1 MSKAVKKVLT
11 VAAAIAVAYFAPQV
25 SAALLKG
32 SAFATS
38 TAATVVTSAAVNA
51 AGNAAIA
58 AATGGDIGKA
68 AIMGAITG
76 GVGGYLQGPAAGT
89 TAAPPATAPPA
100 AAAPSVATGATP
112 AGVTAAGA
120 SLPEVVVSTG
130 RYAVSPLDVV
140 PEVFA
145 GRAGLSFTGQQAP
158 ATPEQLQEVQ
168 VTGKTLPGLTSA
180 ADLEAGRLAN
190 QLNSTNFGT
199 RALATLR
206 TVGREVVSKFTD
218 PRAIADMTLRAAGQ
232 LAGSA
237 LAGSGLSPEEQ
248 KLLAAQ
254 AADLQELKNTN
265 QELYNLRLEQA
276 KAILGEAAR
285 DYGFETESQARTRG
299 AGLTTAAV
307 RGLTGERRRTELAR
321 QRRAR
326 AEEIAT
332 GRARGELMSAENVRQ
347 ARQAGLTALPATG
360 PQATTMAYR
369 SGLMGDYA
377 EAERRRKEASEASG
391 QLFGGLYGKPQAGSP
406 GLSYYSQAEL
416 DEEQRRR
423 KEGTKSSIG
432 GGGLLTS

>member
-11 VAAAIAVAYFAPQV
+11 VAAAVAVAYFAPQV
-25 SAALLKG
+25 AATLLKG

-58 AATGGDIGKA
+58 AATGGDVGKA

-100 AAAPSVATGATP
+100 AAAPSVATGAAP
-112 AGVTAAGA
+112 AAGA

-168 VTGKTLPGLTSA
+168 VTGKTVPGLTSA

-190 QLNSTNFGT
+190 QLNSANFGT

-206 TVGREVVSKFTD
+206 TAGQEVVSKFTD
-218 PRAIADMTLRAAGQ
+218 PKMIADLTLRAAGQ

-237 LAGSGLSPEEQ
+237 LAGSGLSNEEQ
-248 KLLAAQ
+248 QLLAAQ

-285 DYGFETESQARTRG
+285 DYGFEEESRARVRG

-332 GRARGELMSAENVRQ
+332 GRARGELMTAQ
-347 ARQAGLTALPATG
+347 QTQAARQAGLGALPVAG
-360 PQATTMAYR
+360 PEAGTMMAR
-369 SGLMGDYA
+369 AGLMNMYGVRETRRAQQAGNIGDYLGA
-377 EAERRRKEASEASG
+377 FTGQQQVTSTGIQPPETDEQKRKRTTNVFGDIISG
-391 QLFGGLYGKPQAGSP
+391 K
-406 GLSYYSQAEL
+406 
-416 DEEQRRR
+416 
-423 KEGTKSSIG
+423 
-432 GGGLLTS
+432 

>member
-25 SAALLKG
+25 AATIITGGAKG
-32 SAFATS
+32 AAATATLAATS
-38 TAATVVTSAAVNA
+38 TATKVITTAAVNA

-58 AATGGDIGKA
+58 AATGGDVGKA
-68 AIMGAITG
+68 AIIGALTG
-76 GVGGYLQGPAAGT
+76 GVGGYTSPVLNPATTAAASGSAAAGGSAATGPLVGAEAGGTLGGGGGAFVSGGGAVPTTVSGATTFTPTAAALQTSGMAGT
-89 TAAPPATAPPA
+89 TAATAP
-100 AAAPSVATGATP
+100 V
-112 AGVTAAGA
+112 
-120 SLPEVVVSTG
+120 SL
-130 RYAVSPLDVV
+130 
-140 PEVFA
+140 
-145 GRAGLSFTGQQAP
+145 GQ
-158 ATPEQLQEVQ
+158 
-168 VTGKTLPGLTSA
+168 
-180 ADLEAGRLAN
+180 
-190 QLNSTNFGT
+190 
-199 RALATLR
+199 RALAAVQEAGSQIVT
-206 TVGREVVSKFTD
+206 KFTD
-218 PRAIADMTLRAAGQ
+218 PKAIADMTLRAAGQ

-237 LAGSGLSPEEQ
+237 IAGSGLSPEEQ

-285 DYGFETESQARTRG
+285 DYGFETESQARARG

-332 GRARGELMSAENVRQ
+332 GRARGELMTAQ
-347 ARQAGLTALPATG
+347 QTQAARQAGLTALPVAG

>member
-11 VAAAIAVAYFAPQV
+11 VAAAVAVAYFAPQV
-25 SAALLKG
+25 AATLLKG

-58 AATGGDIGKA
+58 AATGGDVGKA

-100 AAAPSVATGATP
+100 AAAPSVATGAAP
-112 AGVTAAGA
+112 AAGA

-168 VTGKTLPGLTSA
+168 VTGKTVPGLTSA

-190 QLNSTNFGT
+190 QLNSANFGT

-206 TVGREVVSKFTD
+206 TAGREVVSKFTD
-218 PRAIADMTLRAAGQ
+218 PKAIADMTLRAAGQ

-237 LAGSGLSPEEQ
+237 LAGSGLSNEEQ
-248 KLLAAQ
+248 QLLAAQ

-285 DYGFETESQARTRG
+285 DYGFETESQARARG

-332 GRARGELMSAENVRQ
+332 GRARGELMTAQ
-347 ARQAGLTALPATG
+347 QTQAARQAGLGALPVAG

-377 EAERRRKEASEASG
+377 EAERRRLAASEASG
-391 QLFGGLYGKPQAGSP
+391 QFFGGLYGKPQAGLMGTEP
-406 GLSYYSQAEL
+406 TQ
-416 DEEQRRR
+416 EERDRTLGAR
-423 KEGTKSSIG
+423 VRNVFGTIV
-432 GGGLLTS
+432 

>member
-11 VAAAIAVAYFAPQV
+11 VAAAVAVAYFAPQV
-25 SAALLKG
+25 AATLLKG

-58 AATGGDIGKA
+58 AATGGDVGKA

-89 TAAPPATAPPA
+89 TAAPTTAPPA
-100 AAAPSVATGATP
+100 AAAPSVATGAAP

-120 SLPEVVVSTG
+120 SIPEVVVSTG

-168 VTGKTLPGLTSA
+168 VTGKTVPGLTSA

-190 QLNSTNFGT
+190 QLNSANFGT

-206 TVGREVVSKFTD
+206 TAGREVVSKFTD
-218 PRAIADMTLRAAGQ
+218 PKAIADMTLRAAGQ

-248 KLLAAQ
+248 QLLAAQ

-285 DYGFETESQARTRG
+285 DYGFEEESRARVRG

-332 GRARGELMSAENVRQ
+332 GRTRGELMTAQ
-347 ARQAGLTALPATG
+347 QTQAARQAGLGALPVAG

-377 EAERRRKEASEASG
+377 EAERRRLAASEASG
-391 QLFGGLYGKPQAGSP
+391 QFFGGLYGKPQAGLMGTEP
-406 GLSYYSQAEL
+406 TQ
-416 DEEQRRR
+416 EERDRTLGAR
-423 KEGTKSSIG
+423 VRNVFGTIV
-432 GGGLLTS
+432 

>member
-11 VAAAIAVAYFAPQV
+11 VAAAVAVAYFAPQV
-25 SAALLKG
+25 AATLLKG

-58 AATGGDIGKA
+58 AATGGDVGKA

-89 TAAPPATAPPA
+89 TAATPATAPPA
-100 AAAPSVATGATP
+100 AAAPSVATGAAP
-112 AGVTAAGA
+112 AAGA

-168 VTGKTLPGLTSA
+168 VTGKTVPGLTSA

-190 QLNSTNFGT
+190 QLNSANFGT

-206 TVGREVVSKFTD
+206 TAGQEVVSKFTD

-237 LAGSGLSPEEQ
+237 LAGSGLSNEEQ

-285 DYGFETESQARTRG
+285 DYGFETESQARARG

-332 GRARGELMSAENVRQ
+332 GRARGELMTAQ
-347 ARQAGLTALPATG
+347 QTQAARQAGLGALPVAG
-360 PQATTMAYR
+360 PEAGTMMAR
-369 SGLMGDYA
+369 AGLMNMYGVRETRRAQQAGNIGDYLGA
-377 EAERRRKEASEASG
+377 FTG
-391 QLFGGLYGKPQAGSP
+391 QQQVTSTGIQPPETDEQKRQRTTNIFG
-406 GLSYYSQAEL
+406 
-416 DEEQRRR
+416 DI
-423 KEGTKSSIG
+423 IG
-432 GGGLLTS
+432 GK

>member
-11 VAAAIAVAYFAPQV
+11 VAAAVAVAYFAPQV
-25 SAALLKG
+25 AATLLKG

-58 AATGGDIGKA
+58 AATGGDVGKA

-112 AGVTAAGA
+112 AAGA

-168 VTGKTLPGLTSA
+168 VTGKTVPGLTSA

-190 QLNSTNFGT
+190 QLNSANFGT

-206 TVGREVVSKFTD
+206 TAGQEVVSKFTD
-218 PRAIADMTLRAAGQ
+218 PKMIADLTLRAAGQ

-237 LAGSGLSPEEQ
+237 LAGSGLSNEEQ
-248 KLLAAQ
+248 QLLAAQ

-285 DYGFETESQARTRG
+285 DYGFETESQARARG

-332 GRARGELMSAENVRQ
+332 GRARGELMTAQ
-347 ARQAGLTALPATG
+347 QTQAARQAGLGALPVAG

-369 SGLMGDYA
+369 SGLMGNYA
-377 EAERRRKEASEASG
+377 EAERRRLAASEASG
-391 QLFGGLYGKPQAGSP
+391 QFFGGLYGKPQAGLMGTEP
-406 GLSYYSQAEL
+406 TQ
-416 DEEQRRR
+416 EERDRTLGAR
-423 KEGTKSSIG
+423 VRNVFGTIV
-432 GGGLLTS
+432 

>member
-25 SAALLKG
+25 SAALLTKAG
-32 SAFATS
+32 TAAAAS
-38 TAATVVTSAAVNA
+38 TAAKVVTTAAVNA

-68 AIMGAITG
+68 AIVGAITG
-76 GVGGYLQGPAAGT
+76 GISGYASAATAGVPSEAGGFFSPQGGGAALSQGTAAPTAAT
-89 TAAPPATAPPA
+89 TAAATAPTA
-100 AAAPSVATGATP
+100 AAGGAGGFFSPTGGGAALSS
-112 AGVTAAGA
+112 AGVAAPTA
-120 SLPEVVVSTG
+120 SL
-130 RYAVSPLDVV
+130 
-140 PEVFA
+140 
-145 GRAGLSFTGQQAP
+145 GQ
-158 ATPEQLQEVQ
+158 
-168 VTGKTLPGLTSA
+168 
-180 ADLEAGRLAN
+180 
-190 QLNSTNFGT
+190 
-199 RALATLR
+199 RALAAVQEAGSQIVT
-206 TVGREVVSKFTD
+206 KFTD
-218 PRAIADMTLRAAGQ
+218 PKAIADMTLRAAGQ

-237 LAGSGLSPEEQ
+237 IAGSGLSPEEQ

-285 DYGFETESQARTRG
+285 DYGFETESQARARG

-347 ARQAGLTALPATG
+347 ARQAGLTALPMGG
-360 PQATTMAYR
+360 PQAATMLAR
-369 SGLMGDYA
+369 SGLMTDFA
-377 EAERRRKEASEASG
+377 EAERRRKEASEAAGEFFGGQSG
-391 QLFGGLYGKPQAGSP
+391 YRKAGLFG
-406 GLSYYSQAEL
+406 
-416 DEEQRRR
+416 
-423 KEGTKSSIG
+423 SIV
-432 GGGLLTS
+432 

>member
-11 VAAAIAVAYFAPQV
+11 VAAAVAVAYFAPQV
-25 SAALLKG
+25 AATLLKG

-58 AATGGDIGKA
+58 AATGGDVGKA

-89 TAAPPATAPPA
+89 TAAPTTAPPA
-100 AAAPSVATGATP
+100 AAAPSVATGAAP

-120 SLPEVVVSTG
+120 SIPEVVVSTG

-168 VTGKTLPGLTSA
+168 VTGKTVPGLTSA

-190 QLNSTNFGT
+190 QLNSANFGT

-206 TVGREVVSKFTD
+206 TAGREVVSKFTD
-218 PRAIADMTLRAAGQ
+218 PKAIADMTLRAAGQ

-248 KLLAAQ
+248 QLLAAQ

-285 DYGFETESQARTRG
+285 DYGFETESQARARG

-332 GRARGELMSAENVRQ
+332 GRARGELMSAQQTQ
-347 ARQAGLTALPATG
+347 AARVAGLNALPATG
-360 PQATTMAYR
+360 PEAGTMTAR
-369 SGLMGDYA
+369 AGLMNMYGVRETRRAQQAGNIGDYLGA
-377 EAERRRKEASEASG
+377 FTGQQQVTSTGQPPETDEQKRKRMTNI
-391 QLFGGLYGKPQAGSP
+391 FG
-406 GLSYYSQAEL
+406 
-416 DEEQRRR
+416 
-423 KEGTKSSIG
+423 SIID
-432 GGGLLTS
+432 

>member
-11 VAAAIAVAYFAPQV
+11 VAAAVAVAYFAPQV
-25 SAALLKG
+25 AATLLKG

-58 AATGGDIGKA
+58 AATGGDVGKA

-112 AGVTAAGA
+112 AAGA

-168 VTGKTLPGLTSA
+168 VTGKTVPGLTSA

-190 QLNSTNFGT
+190 QLNSANFGT

-206 TVGREVVSKFTD
+206 TAGREVVSKFTD
-218 PRAIADMTLRAAGQ
+218 PKAIADMTLRAAGQ

-285 DYGFETESQARTRG
+285 DYGFETESQARARG
-299 AGLTTAAV
+299 VGLTTAAV

-332 GRARGELMSAENVRQ
+332 GRARGELMTAQ
-347 ARQAGLTALPATG
+347 QTQAARQAGLGALPVAG

-377 EAERRRKEASEASG
+377 EAERRRLAASEASG
-391 QLFGGLYGKPQAGSP
+391 QFFGGLYGKPQAGLMGTEP
-406 GLSYYSQAEL
+406 TQ
-416 DEEQRRR
+416 EERDRTLGAR
-423 KEGTKSSIG
+423 VRNVFGTIV
-432 GGGLLTS
+432 

>member
-1 MSKAVKKVLT
+1 
-11 VAAAIAVAYFAPQV
+11 
-25 SAALLKG
+25 
-32 SAFATS
+32 
-38 TAATVVTSAAVNA
+38 
-51 AGNAAIA
+51 
-58 AATGGDIGKA
+58 
-68 AIMGAITG
+68 
-76 GVGGYLQGPAAGT
+76 
-89 TAAPPATAPPA
+89 
-100 AAAPSVATGATP
+100 
-112 AGVTAAGA
+112 
-120 SLPEVVVSTG
+120 
-130 RYAVSPLDVV
+130 V

-168 VTGKTLPGLTSA
+168 VTGKTVPGLTSA

-190 QLNSTNFGT
+190 QLNSANFGT

-206 TVGREVVSKFTD
+206 TAGREVVSKFTD
-218 PRAIADMTLRAAGQ
+218 PKAIADMTLRAAGQ

-285 DYGFETESQARTRG
+285 DYGFETESQARARG

-332 GRARGELMSAENVRQ
+332 GRARGELMTAQ
-347 ARQAGLTALPATG
+347 QTQAARQAGLGALPVAG

-377 EAERRRKEASEASG
+377 EAERRRLAASEASG
-391 QLFGGLYGKPQAGSP
+391 QFFGGLYGKPQAGLMGTEP
-406 GLSYYSQAEL
+406 TQ
-416 DEEQRRR
+416 EERDRTLGAR
-423 KEGTKSSIG
+423 VRNVFGTIV
-432 GGGLLTS
+432 

>member
-11 VAAAIAVAYFAPQV
+11 VAAAVAVAYFAPQV
-25 SAALLKG
+25 AATLLKG

-58 AATGGDIGKA
+58 AATGGDVGKA

-89 TAAPPATAPPA
+89 TAAPPTTAPPA

-120 SLPEVVVSTG
+120 SLPEVVVSTGG

-168 VTGKTLPGLTSA
+168 VTGKTVPGLTSA

-190 QLNSTNFGT
+190 QLNSANFGT

-206 TVGREVVSKFTD
+206 TAGQEVVSKFTD
-218 PRAIADMTLRAAGQ
+218 PKAIADMTLRAAGQ

-285 DYGFETESQARTRG
+285 DYGFETESQARARG

-332 GRARGELMSAENVRQ
+332 GRARGELMTAQ
-347 ARQAGLTALPATG
+347 QTQAARQAGLGALSVAG

-369 SGLMGDYA
+369 SGLMGNYA
-377 EAERRRKEASEASG
+377 EAERRRLAASEASG
-391 QLFGGLYGKPQAGSP
+391 QFFGGLYGKPQAGLMGTEP
-406 GLSYYSQAEL
+406 TQ
-416 DEEQRRR
+416 EERDRTLGAR
-423 KEGTKSSIG
+423 VRNVFGTIV
-432 GGGLLTS
+432 

>member
-11 VAAAIAVAYFAPQV
+11 VAAAVAVAYFAPQV
-25 SAALLKG
+25 AATLLKG

-58 AATGGDIGKA
+58 AATGGDVGKA

-100 AAAPSVATGATP
+100 AAAPSVATGAAP
-112 AGVTAAGA
+112 AAGA

-168 VTGKTLPGLTSA
+168 VTGKTVPGLTSA

-190 QLNSTNFGT
+190 QLNSANFGT

-206 TVGREVVSKFTD
+206 TAGREVVSKFTD
-218 PRAIADMTLRAAGQ
+218 PKAIADMTLRAAGQ

-237 LAGSGLSPEEQ
+237 LAGSGLSNEEQ
-248 KLLAAQ
+248 QLLAAQ

-285 DYGFETESQARTRG
+285 DYGFETESQARARG

-332 GRARGELMSAENVRQ
+332 GRARGELMTAQ
-347 ARQAGLTALPATG
+347 QTQAARQAGLGALPVAG
-360 PQATTMAYR
+360 PEAGTMMAR
-369 SGLMGDYA
+369 AGLMNMYGVRETRRAQQAGNIGDYLGA
-377 EAERRRKEASEASG
+377 FTG
-391 QLFGGLYGKPQAGSP
+391 QQQVTSTGIQPP
-406 GLSYYSQAEL
+406 ET
-416 DEEQRRR
+416 EEQKRQRTTNIF
-423 KEGTKSSIG
+423 GDIIG
-432 GGGLLTS
+432 GK